1 MAVIGAYAALKG
13 QQFRKSDHSASTGK
27 EKEPKFNKFNRI
39 KVFHEGFQGK
49 RNEGRRD
56 RGKACRK

>member
-1 MAVIGAYAALKG
+1 MIANSVLENTGKVG
-13 QQFRKSDHSASTGK
+13 SNGK

-49 RNEGRRD
+49 HNEGRRD